1 MSESKAKPSSGQA
14 LSDALAKLKVYDHG
28 SPRAPLLPIDRAASS
43 LPSGSSGGKQLEQE
57 LLAILRAGCSV
68 VAQDYVCSRFVL
80 VGSEAAVPALEAL
93 LGSRELTT
101 SARTA
106 LEHIP
111 HAVATR
117 ALQDSLPK
125 LTAEHQAEVLS
136 SLGARRDPAA
146 VVTLAAYL
154 RYSDPVVFGAAA
166 AALAQIGSAKA
177 AEALMKSYAAGSQ
190 PARKAL
196 ADPLLTCAEQLH
208 AAGKKGEAERICAL
222 LDDPAQPRYVRK
234 AATRG
239 RG

>member
-111 HAVATR
+111 HAARDTCPAGFLTQAHRR
-117 ALQDSLPK
+117 AP
-125 LTAEHQAEVLS
+125 
-136 SLGARRDPAA
+136 
-146 VVTLAAYL
+146 
-154 RYSDPVVFGAAA
+154 
-166 AALAQIGSAKA
+166 
-177 AEALMKSYAAGSQ
+177 
-190 PARKAL
+190 
-196 ADPLLTCAEQLH
+196 
-208 AAGKKGEAERICAL
+208 
-222 LDDPAQPRYVRK
+222 
-234 AATRG
+234 G
-239 RG
+239 RGIELTGSTTRSCCRRNSRCLLKVFRSSCFWRCPLPRSPKSAPLKPQKLS